1 MGNPK
6 IKNNIISSTL
16 RQEMKKEYELGISLR
31 ELAFKHN
38 LSYGSLRN
46 YASNHDW
53 VKGSKSVLIAA
64 QELILETEE
73 LAKQREEIKK
83 QFRDLTQQTLSII
96 SQAGLDKSK
105 TEAFRNQAQGL
116 NQLYAL
122 SKELYNI
129 RTPKED
135 LELRETYIKYCELLD
150 HLQDE
155 GQVIH
160 ID

>member
-31 ELAFKHN
+31 EISFKHN
-38 LSYGSLRN
+38 ISYGSLRN
-46 YASNHDW
+46 YASNHGW

-83 QFRDLTQQTLSII
+83 QFRDLTQRTINLVSQSGLGIRQRFVNFSANRFISLFETIAKKYILSE
-96 SQAGLDKSK
+96 SL
-105 TEAFRNQAQGL
+105 
-116 NQLYAL
+116 
-122 SKELYNI
+122 
-129 RTPKED
+129 
-135 LELRETYIKYCELLD
+135 
-150 HLQDE
+150 
-155 GQVIH
+155 
-160 ID
+160 

>member
-1 MGNPK
+1 MLRNPK

-31 ELAFKHN
+31 EISFKHN
-38 LSYGSLRN
+38 ISYGSLRN
-46 YASNHDW
+46 YASNHGW

-83 QFRDLTQQTLSII
+83 QFRDLTQRTINLV
-96 SQAGLDKSK
+96 SQSGLDKSS

-135 LELRETYIKYCELLD
+135 LELREAYINYCELLD
-150 HLQDE
+150 RITEDQD
-155 GQVIH
+155 IY

>member
-16 RQEMKKEYELGISLR
+16 RQEIKKEYELGISLR

-53 VKGSKSVLIAA
+53 VKGSKSILIAA

-83 QFRDLTQQTLSII
+83 RRTSE
-96 SQAGLDKSK
+96 S
-105 TEAFRNQAQGL
+105 
-116 NQLYAL
+116 
-122 SKELYNI
+122 SKELNNSSCSSI
-129 RTPKED
+129 SSSSHVSRSPP
-135 LELRETYIKYCELLD
+135 R
-150 HLQDE
+150 
-155 GQVIH
+155 
-160 ID
+160 